1 MSSYLLDTN
10 IICALVSP
18 KHSNYVKATAKLRS
32 LTPERIFLPLI
43 AIAEIRFGLAAVD
56 NADQAQ
62 RAELER
68 FFGTYPLHYGFDADT
83 VEPYSLLR
91 AQLFRTWATR
101 DKRGRSF
108 VEKQVWEL
116 VDQVTGKELG
126 IDEADLLIAS
136 AAVEYNLTLATNDQN
151 AKMKR
156 IAEAAAKLQAE
167 GKQVHLTIDYW

>member
-18 KHSNYVKATAKLRS
+18 KHSNHVRAAAKLRT

-62 RAELER
+62 RAELEDFLR
-68 FFGTYPLHYGFDADT
+68 TYPIHCGFDDAT

-108 VEKQVWEL
+108 VQKQVWEL
-116 VDQVTGKELG
+116 TDQVTGKELG

-136 AAVEYNLTLATNDQN
+136 NAVEYNLTLATNDQN

-156 IAEAAAKLQAE
+156 IEEAAAKLQTD
-167 GKQVHLTIDYW
+167 GRPVHLRIEYW

>member
-18 KHSNYVKATAKLRS
+18 KHSNHVKATAKLRGVA
-32 LTPERIFLPLI
+32 PERIFLPLI
-43 AIAEIRFGLAAVD
+43 AIAEVRFGLAAVD
-56 NADQAQ
+56 NADQIQ

-68 FFGTYPLHYGFDADT
+68 FFETYPIHYGFDADT

-91 AQLFRTWATR
+91 AQLFRTWAAR
-101 DKRGRSF
+101 DRRGRSF

-116 VDQVTGKELG
+116 ADQVTGKELG

-136 AAVEYNLTLATNDQN
+136 TAIEYNLTLATNDQN
-151 AKMKR
+151 AKMRR
-156 IAEAAAKLQAE
+156 ISEAAAKLQGE
-167 GKQVHLTIDYW
+167 GKQVHLAIEYW

>member
-10 IICALVSP
+10 VICALVSP
-18 KHSNYVKATAKLRS
+18 KHSNHVKAVAKLRS
-32 LTPERIFLPLI
+32 LTPERIILPLI

-56 NADQAQ
+56 NADQVQ
-62 RAELER
+62 RAKLEN
-68 FFGTYPLHYGFDADT
+68 FFLTYPMRYGFDDDT

-108 VEKQVWEL
+108 VQKQVWEL
-116 VDQVTGKELG
+116 ADQVTGKELG

-136 AAVEYNLTLATNDQN
+136 VAVEYNLTLATNDQN
-151 AKMKR
+151 AKMNR
-156 IAEAAAKLQAE
+156 IEEAATKLQAD
-167 GKQVHLTIDYW
+167 GKQVYLRIDYW

>member
-10 IICALVSP
+10 IISALVSP
-18 KHSNYVKATAKLRS
+18 KHSNHVKATAKLRT

-56 NADQAQ
+56 HADQAQ
-62 RAELER
+62 RAELEQ
-68 FFGTYPLHYGFDADT
+68 FFETYPVHYGFDADT

-108 VEKQVWEL
+108 VQRQVWEL
-116 VDQVTGKELG
+116 ADQVTGKELG

-156 IAEAAAKLQAE
+156 VAEAAAKLQAD
-167 GKQVHLTIDYW
+167 GRQVHLTIEYW